1 MPNVI
6 LVWILTLSCWLCIG
20 VVQGQDAL
28 AASPPPSPMN
38 HPEILPRAQV
48 LLDRYFAITKVFNTP
63 GALSIAG
70 EVSLV
75 NLPITGKVTIYA
87 ERGGKVYTR
96 VDLAVIGK
104 IESGSDGT
112 IAWERNPG
120 TGARIVPK
128 EEAQQN
134 MFGFDPTIARNWNTQ
149 FLLETVSEEI
159 VDGQRCFLVR
169 MTPLAAGRPASV
181 CFDADS
187 GFVVK
192 LASTVH
198 NQSGDVVVSQILRDF
213 RDEGGVKVPHEFEMV
228 ASGLPILMKFKDIKI
243 NPELAPD
250 IFDLPDDIRA
260 LAKAQGL
267 VGGSIK

>member
-6 LVWILTLSCWLCIG
+6 LVWIFAFSGLPFIG
-20 VVQGQDAL
+20 VAKGQDAPT
-28 AASPPPSPMN
+28 APPPPSSTN
-38 HPEILPRAQV
+38 HPDILPRAQA
-48 LLDRYFAITKVFNTP
+48 LLDRYFAMTKVFNAP
-63 GALSIAG
+63 EALSIAG
-70 EVSLV
+70 EVSLE
-75 NLPITGKVTIYA
+75 NLPIAGKVTIYA

-120 TGARIVPK
+120 TGPRIVPK

-149 FLLETVSEEI
+149 FLLETMSEEI

-169 MTPLAAGRPASV
+169 MTPLGAGRPASV

-198 NQSGDVVVSQILRDF
+198 NQRGDVVVSQILRDY
-213 RDEGGVKVPHEFEMV
+213 RDEGGVKIPHEFELV

-260 LAKAQGL
+260 LAKSQGL